1 MSDETLQAQRLAA
14 LEKARQAPR
23 GPRKPTATMKTEYLD
38 DAQWVDL
45 ATARG
50 LKLPNLATAC
60 TQAAVAPWLKRL
72 GISRDEFTRW
82 SGYQNPAAWSAANPT
97 FSLRALVGLLLE
109 DYPGPAR
116 G

>member
-1 MSDETLQAQRLAA
+1 MSDETIQAQRLAA
-14 LEKARQAPR
+14 LEMARQAPR
-23 GPRKPTATMKTEYLD
+23 VPRKPAASMKIEYLD
-38 DAQWVDL
+38 DAHWVDL

-82 SGYQNPAAWSAANPT
+82 CGYRNPTAWSAANPT
-97 FSLRALVGLLLE
+97 WSLRSLVGLLLE
-109 DYPGPAR
+109 DVTHAR
-116 G
+116 I